1 MSLRAPLKRGEAIP
15 LYMNFISLFPSL
27 DIFILFL
34 FIIAIIL
41 HLIFIKKSSL
51 FINALSVY
59 VAVALVIIVP
69 LFSATV
75 ASWLNYSIYI
85 HLVVFLVLCFFV
97 FWLLSHSNLGE
108 FSKNVSPTQFSTSL
122 VWRIAVV
129 GLFFTTVL
137 YFLPSGIIQFGPIV
151 KALFVN
157 FIALIVWFVIP
168 LLLAFAYRFKTRRGW
183 VE

>member
-1 MSLRAPLKRGEAIP
+1 MSFL
-15 LYMNFISLFPSL
+15 SLFPTVDL
-27 DIFILFL
+27 FILFL

-41 HLIFIKKSSL
+41 HLIFVKKYSL

-75 ASWLNYSIYI
+75 AGWLNYSVYI
-85 HLVVFLVLCFFV
+85 RVIAFLVLSFIV
-97 FWLLSHSNLGE
+97 FWILSRSNLGE

-122 VWRIAVV
+122 VWRIAIV
-129 GLFFTTVL
+129 GLFFTSIL
-137 YFLPSGIIQFGPIV
+137 YFLPSGLIQFGPIV
-151 KALFVN
+151 KTLFVN
-157 FIALIVWFVIP
+157 FIALIVWFLIP

>member
-1 MSLRAPLKRGEAIP
+1 
-15 LYMNFISLFPSL
+15 MNFIFLFPNL
-27 DIFILFL
+27 DLFILFL

-41 HLIFIKKSSL
+41 HLIFVKKSSL

-75 ASWLNYSIYI
+75 AGWLNFSIYI
-85 HLVVFLVLCFFV
+85 RVIAFLLLCFLV

-108 FSKNVSPTQFSTSL
+108 FSKNVSPTQFGTSL
-122 VWRIAVV
+122 AWRIAIV
-129 GLFFTTVL
+129 GLFFTTIL

-151 KALFVN
+151 KTLFVN
-157 FIALIVWFVIP
+157 FLALIVWFLIP